1 MKTLEIKDATES
13 LADYALEVGKETVI
27 ITRNGKPVAA
37 LVSLEN
43 VDEETLSLSTN
54 PDFIQL
60 IERSREEQKSKGG
73 LSSEELRRRLL

>member
-13 LADYALEVGKETVI
+13 LADYAREVGKEIVI

-43 VDEETLSLSTN
+43 VDGETLRLSTN
-54 PDFIQL
+54 PDFIEL
-60 IERSREEQKSKGG
+60 IERSRKEHKSKGG
-73 LSSEELRRRLL
+73 LSSRELRRRLS